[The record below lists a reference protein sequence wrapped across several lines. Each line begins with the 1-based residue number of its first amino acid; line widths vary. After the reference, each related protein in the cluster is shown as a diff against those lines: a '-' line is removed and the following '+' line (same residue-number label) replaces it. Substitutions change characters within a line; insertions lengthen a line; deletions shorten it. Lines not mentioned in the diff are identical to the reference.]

1 MKQYALLF
9 ACLFFLCVGSKAQEQ
24 PTRWTLRACLDYAL
38 EHNIQVKKS
47 KVSHLSGIE
56 DTKQAK
62 AQLFPSLSASV
73 TQGFVNY
80 PSSDAATNN
89 SYSGNYA
96 LNAKW
101 TLFDGGQRVQAIKQQ
116 EIQNTVDE
124 LGIEQNEDDIQISLI
139 QTYMQVLYAMESV
152 RINQNT
158 VEVSTAQRD
167 RAVELLRA
175 GSISKVD
182 LAQLESQLSTDK
194 YQLVVAQTNLD
205 NYKLQ
210 LKQLLE
216 LDITEEIELVM
227 PELTEKDILTPL
239 PSKQTIYNTS
249 LAVMPQIKS
258 SELAVDIAE
267 LEKKKAKG
275 AFLPSL
281 SMNAGLGTGHLSGTD
296 YAFGSQVWNSF
307 NESVGLTISI
317 PIFSNRQYKTA
328 YNKAKYAIT
337 TSQLELLNTQKQ
349 LLQTVEGIY
358 LDATS
363 SQTQYTSATERLSYV
378 KESYN
383 LIEKRPRMMTPE
395 ERKKMY
401 EEYMKKLKDSKKKGN
416 DAGNYETSAPH
427 MQNFIDCVR
436 SRENPIAPV
445 EVGCSTNT
453 LCCLQNIARELGRP
467 FKWNPA
473 TLSFGNDK
481 EAASHRLYWYQ
492 YRNPYSLPYFCK

>member
-1 MKQYALLF
+1 M
-9 ACLFFLCVGSKAQEQ
+9 
-24 PTRWTLRACLDYAL
+24 
-38 EHNIQVKKS
+38 
-47 KVSHLSGIE
+47 
-56 DTKQAK
+56 
-62 AQLFPSLSASV
+62 
-73 TQGFVNY
+73 NY

-296 YAFGSQVWNSF
+296 YAFGSQIWNSF

-337 TSQLELLNTQKQ
+337 TSQLELLNAQKQ

-383 LIEKRPRMMTPE
+383 LIDADGEYGDYTYYLPNKCVKDNEENGTIRLSLHNDYKVRLTNNKGEEKKTAELSAKDFCEEVRGKDAGAYGADYKRPSE
-395 ERKKMY
+395 EAKTAFAEREKALRDFVPDEMKARKNWVVPG
-401 EEYMKKLKDSKKKGN
+401 L
-416 DAGNYETSAPH
+416 P
-427 MQNFIDCVR
+427 QQ
-436 SRENPIAPV
+436 
-445 EVGCSTNT
+445 
-453 LCCLQNIARELGRP
+453 LQ
-467 FKWNPA
+467 
-473 TLSFGNDK
+473 
-481 EAASHRLYWYQ
+481 
-492 YRNPYSLPYFCK
+492 